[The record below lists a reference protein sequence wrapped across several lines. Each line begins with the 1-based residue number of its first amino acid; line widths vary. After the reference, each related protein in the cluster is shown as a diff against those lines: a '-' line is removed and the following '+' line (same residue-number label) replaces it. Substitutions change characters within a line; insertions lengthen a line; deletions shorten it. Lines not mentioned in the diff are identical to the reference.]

1 MTAVSVEML
10 KNKDDLNEIGKTLCI
25 FNLNVAINT
34 HLLMFLEQGIILV
47 SQIKNIWHLGISECD
62 F

>member
-47 SQIKNIWHLGISECD
+47 SQIKNI
-62 F
+62 